1 MERTERYAQKKIVE
15 KIMELQM
22 QHALPV
28 NIIIGKEMEDLQ
40 QIIFEYELIDYY
52 IVQWLINKGVAYY
65 TNLSAKEIMAY
76 HD

>member
-1 MERTERYAQKKIVE
+1 METTERYAQKKIVE

-28 NIIIGKEMEDLQ
+28 NIIVGKEMEDLQ
-40 QIIFEYELIDYY
+40 QVIFEYELIDYY